1 MRGLAQ
7 KNALVT
13 GAAKGIGR
21 GIAERLEQGCAS
33 GRFGYGINN
42 EMKKSAGVEE
52 CWQIFS
58 ILLRLLIL
66 LVDDKMM
73 IGMWLDIV

>member
-1 MRGLAQ
+1 M
-7 KNALVT
+7 
-13 GAAKGIGR
+13 
-21 GIAERLEQGCAS
+21 EQGCAS

-73 IGMWLDIV
+73 IGMWRDIV

>member
-13 GAAKGIGR
+13 GTAKGIGR
-21 GIAERLEQGCAS
+21 GIAERMEQGCAS
-33 GRFGYGINN
+33 ERFGYGINN

>member
-21 GIAERLEQGCAS
+21 GIAERMEQGCAS

-42 EMKKSAGVEE
+42 ERKN
-52 CWQIFS
+52 
-58 ILLRLLIL
+58 L
-66 LVDDKMM
+66 LVSKNA
-73 IGMWLDIV
+73 GRFFLFYCGC

>member
-1 MRGLAQ
+1 
-7 KNALVT
+7 
-13 GAAKGIGR
+13 
-21 GIAERLEQGCAS
+21 
-33 GRFGYGINN
+33 
-42 EMKKSAGVEE
+42 MKKSAGVEE

-73 IGMWLDIV
+73 IGMWRDIV

>member
-21 GIAERLEQGCAS
+21 GIAERMEQGCAS

-52 CWQIFS
+52 C
-58 ILLRLLIL
+58 
-66 LVDDKMM
+66 
-73 IGMWLDIV
+73 